1 MAAWGG
7 GWAGSEEDA
16 LAGRLEGGGVGADSL
31 LNAGRPEEAAQE
43 YRAAIGLDPRNAR
56 ARLGLADSLLN
67 AGRPEGAAQECRAAI
82 GIDLSN
88 AEAYIGLAN
97 ALSATRMTTEAQR
110 MYERAVELDPGID
123 KRRYK
128 TFSNWGV

>member
-1 MAAWGG
+1 M
-7 GWAGSEEDA
+7 
-16 LAGRLEGGGVGADSL
+16 
-31 LNAGRPEEAAQE
+31 GRPKEAVPE
-43 YRAAIGLDPRNAR
+43 YRAAVGLDPR
-56 ARLGLADSLLN
+56 S
-67 AGRPEGAAQECRAAI
+67 
-82 GIDLSN
+82 